1 MPQHPYYIHIPYT
14 CTECPR
20 GAAPSVGRFPMRGDW
35 ILAKGSGFKMD
46 TNVSTDTVYTYRINS
61 SEDGKEVYE
70 CISDHALL
78 TFEVNFSNKVIV

>member
-20 GAAPSVGRFPMRGDW
+20 GAAPSVGKFPMRGDW

-46 TNVSTDTVYTYRINS
+46 TNVSTDTVYTYRMNS

-78 TFEVNFSNKVIV
+78 TFEVNFSDKVIV